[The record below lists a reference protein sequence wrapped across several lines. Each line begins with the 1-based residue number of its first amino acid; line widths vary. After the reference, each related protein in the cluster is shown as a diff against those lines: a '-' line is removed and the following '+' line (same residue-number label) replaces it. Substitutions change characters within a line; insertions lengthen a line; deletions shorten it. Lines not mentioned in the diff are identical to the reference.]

1 MRGFKKLLGAALAL
15 TLLASTA
22 LVASAAPA
30 DRLDVQ
36 TVEVLGV
43 PLVFSTYVTY
53 DENGFATNYVKL
65 RDVAW
70 GLQFTSRRFD
80 VSYDG
85 STVITTG
92 AEYQL
97 VGGEVT
103 YPTAA
108 GSVRPY
114 TAVLTVDGVG
124 AHVDALLITQPG
136 QQDGSF
142 YYKLRDLGD
151 AIGFGVGWSPE
162 RGVYLETE

>member
-1 MRGFKKLLGAALAL
+1 MRGLKRWLGAALAL

-30 DRLDVQ
+30 GKLDAQ

-43 PLVFSTYVTY
+43 PLLFSTYTTY
-53 DENGFATNYVKL
+53 DENGYATNYIKL

-70 GLQFTSRRFD
+70 GMQYTSRRFNVD
-80 VSYDG
+80 YDG

-103 YPTAA
+103 YPAAA
-108 GSVRPY
+108 GSVQSY

-124 AHVDALLITQPG
+124 ARVDALLITEPG

-142 YYKLRDLGD
+142 YYKLRDLGE
-151 AIGFGVGWSPE
+151 AIGFGVGWSPD

>member
-1 MRGFKKLLGAALAL
+1 MRGMKKLLGAGLALAL
-15 TLLASTA
+15 LATSA
-22 LVASAAPA
+22 LAAAAPA
-30 DRLDVQ
+30 DKLDIQ

-43 PLVFSTYVTY
+43 PLVFSSYTTY
-53 DENGFATNYVKL
+53 DESGYATNYVKL

-80 VSYDG
+80 VTYDG

-92 AEYQL
+92 AEYQV
-97 VGGEVT
+97 VGSEVT
-103 YPTAA
+103 YPTAV
-108 GSVRPY
+108 GSVQPY

-124 AHVDALLITQPG
+124 TWVEALLVTEPG
-136 QQDGSF
+136 AQDGSF